1 MVESSWP
8 TSKVMQE
15 HLQNLM
21 NEGYMT
27 AVELATCC
35 VPEDPTSPALAGG
48 YIVACTVFYEQEF
61 GVPWH

>member
-8 TSKVMQE
+8 ASKVMQE

-21 NEGYMT
+21 NVGYMT

-35 VPEDPTSPALAGG
+35 VPEDPASPALAGG